1 MGYRA
6 LPNVHPVTGRS
17 CSRDMERGPAH
28 SQEDAMS
35 KLQTQSQKVQ
45 ASQLLYRPSDRKTT
59 SGEII
64 RSKKTAELLCL
75 SRDERHESDQAFAT
89 GTNAARSGSARP
101 LKTQHPFGVGWLLAS
116 QQAPRVSAA

>member
-17 CSRDMERGPAH
+17 CSRVMERGPAH

-75 SRDERHESDQAFAT
+75 SRDERS
-89 GTNAARSGSARP
+89 NKINK
-101 LKTQHPFGVGWLLAS
+101 KTKKQKKKTKSHGKKQITKKKPPKKKKKKKKKKKS
-116 QQAPRVSAA
+116 

>member
-17 CSRDMERGPAH
+17 CSRVMERGPAH

-75 SRDERHESDQAFAT
+75 SRDERHESD
-89 GTNAARSGSARP
+89 
-101 LKTQHPFGVGWLLAS
+101 LLGVGWLLAS
-116 QQAPRVSAA
+116 QQAPRVSAAGSSCVA

>member
-1 MGYRA
+1 
-6 LPNVHPVTGRS
+6 
-17 CSRDMERGPAH
+17 MERGPAH

-89 GTNAARSGSARP
+89 GTNPAR
-101 LKTQHPFGVGWLLAS
+101 LKSLRRGGFLRSRMTAELLGVHLLG
-116 QQAPRVSAA
+116 R